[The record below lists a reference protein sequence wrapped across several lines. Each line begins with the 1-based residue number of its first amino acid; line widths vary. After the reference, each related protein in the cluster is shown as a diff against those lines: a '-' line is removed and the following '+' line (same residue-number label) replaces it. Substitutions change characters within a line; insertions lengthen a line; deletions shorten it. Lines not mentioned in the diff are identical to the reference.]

1 MAQVLVIQGES
12 AGTSGVLSELL
23 VKLGQKVLE
32 VQTVTEAVAQ
42 TSCHEVEIIFV
53 EAEAE
58 AAVKSLSAIKAEAKI
73 AYIPVVI
80 LASFARSSDVIEAM
94 KLGAFE
100 HLSKPLQIG
109 ELEAVIKQALAR
121 PNRDLNLTLSADSLE
136 SDFLIGLSPPMRKLE
151 KLIGIAA
158 GCDATV
164 LIQGETGSGKDT
176 IARAIHKHSRH
187 KGEPLTV
194 IDCTAVPED
203 YDYFESLS
211 PGAQG
216 SVLLDEVG
224 DLNGNTQAMLVRA
237 LKEAAA
243 DSKLPSPRI
252 IATTQYDLIRMV
264 REKGFRED
272 LYYRLNVLP
281 LSIPPLRERG
291 SDILALAE
299 TFLQQARSE
308 KRLSSAAAKLLLD
321 NPWPGNVRQLQNLM
335 YHLAVAVRSAVI
347 DDCDLSMLEAQGE
360 PDHLPGD
367 QQEESNN
374 SSSGNSQKTKEQ
386 AIDYYGTIASVEK
399 KLLTDALKKAGGS
412 RSEAARLLGINRQ
425 LLYAKL
431 KSHGLMGE

>member
-1 MAQVLVIQGES
+1 
-12 AGTSGVLSELL
+12 
-23 VKLGQKVLE
+23 
-32 VQTVTEAVAQ
+32 
-42 TSCHEVEIIFV
+42 
-53 EAEAE
+53 
-58 AAVKSLSAIKAEAKI
+58 
-73 AYIPVVI
+73 
-80 LASFARSSDVIEAM
+80 
-94 KLGAFE
+94 
-100 HLSKPLQIG
+100 
-109 ELEAVIKQALAR
+109 
-121 PNRDLNLTLSADSLE
+121 
-136 SDFLIGLSPPMRKLE
+136 MRKLE
-151 KLIGIAA
+151 KLVGIAA

-203 YDYFESLS
+203 YDYFDSLS
-211 PGAQG
+211 PGVQG

-224 DLNGNTQAMLVRA
+224 DLCGNTQAKLVRA

-252 IATTQYDLIRMV
+252 IATTQFDLIRMV

-299 TFLQQARSE
+299 TFLLQARSE
-308 KRLSSAAAKLLLD
+308 KKLSSAAAKRLLD
-321 NPWPGNVRQLQNLM
+321 SSWPGNVRQLQNLM

-347 DDCDLSMLEAQGE
+347 DECDLSMLESQAE
-360 PDHLPGD
+360 PTDHVPERK
-367 QQEESNN
+367 EESKGSSN
-374 SSSGNSQKTKEQ
+374 SSNNGSSNSPESSGK

-399 KLLTDALKKAGGS
+399 KLLTEALRKASGS

>member
-1 MAQVLVIQGES
+1 
-12 AGTSGVLSELL
+12 
-23 VKLGQKVLE
+23 
-32 VQTVTEAVAQ
+32 
-42 TSCHEVEIIFV
+42 
-53 EAEAE
+53 
-58 AAVKSLSAIKAEAKI
+58 
-73 AYIPVVI
+73 
-80 LASFARSSDVIEAM
+80 
-94 KLGAFE
+94 
-100 HLSKPLQIG
+100 
-109 ELEAVIKQALAR
+109 
-121 PNRDLNLTLSADSLE
+121 
-136 SDFLIGLSPPMRKLE
+136 
-151 KLIGIAA
+151 
-158 GCDATV
+158 
-164 LIQGETGSGKDT
+164 
-176 IARAIHKHSRH
+176 
-187 KGEPLTV
+187 
-194 IDCTAVPED
+194 
-203 YDYFESLS
+203 
-211 PGAQG
+211 
-216 SVLLDEVG
+216 
-224 DLNGNTQAMLVRA
+224 MLVRA

>member
-272 LYYRLNVLP
+272 LYYRLNALP
-281 LSIPPLRERG
+281 LSIPP
-291 SDILALAE
+291 
-299 TFLQQARSE
+299 
-308 KRLSSAAAKLLLD
+308 
-321 NPWPGNVRQLQNLM
+321 
-335 YHLAVAVRSAVI
+335 
-347 DDCDLSMLEAQGE
+347 
-360 PDHLPGD
+360 
-367 QQEESNN
+367 
-374 SSSGNSQKTKEQ
+374 
-386 AIDYYGTIASVEK
+386 
-399 KLLTDALKKAGGS
+399 
-412 RSEAARLLGINRQ
+412 
-425 LLYAKL
+425 
-431 KSHGLMGE
+431 